1 MRPAGRDASGINVGG
16 RAGRRRERGR
26 QKMRSAVFYGKHDL
40 RIEEHEMPSVGPEDV
55 LIRVKAC
62 GVCGTDVHIYEGDK
76 GAAEVTPPTIL
87 GHEFS
92 GIVEGVGEAVMD
104 YRPGDRV
111 CVDPNCYCGAC
122 TPCRSGVAHYC
133 EHMVGYGTTVNGGFA
148 EYCAVNERQV
158 YQLGERTSFEQG
170 AMAEPVACCL
180 HGIDMCR
187 IQPGSQA
194 VVIGGGMIGLL
205 MLQLAKL
212 EGAAKVAL
220 LEPVEEKRLVA
231 AKLGAD
237 VCIDPLQEDVKEQLH
252 RAGFTWVNTV
262 IECVGRPA
270 TIEQAID
277 IAGNKAVVMMFGLT
291 KPDETIAV
299 KPFEIFK
306 KELELKASYINPYT
320 QKRALDLIDTGRLD
334 VSSMVYGTYGL
345 EKLEEILRDAQA
357 RAKGKYIICP

>member
-1 MRPAGRDASGINVGG
+1 M
-16 RAGRRRERGR
+16 
-26 QKMRSAVFYGKHDL
+26 KSAVFYGKHDI
-40 RIEEHEMPSVGPEDV
+40 RIEEHEMPAVGPKDV
-55 LIRVKAC
+55 LIGVKAC

-92 GIVEGVGEAVMD
+92 GIVEEVGEAVTD

-122 TPCRSGVAHYC
+122 TPCRNGTAHYC
-133 EHMVGYGTTVNGGFA
+133 EHMIGYGTTVNGGFA
-148 EYCAVNERQV
+148 EYCAVNVRQV
-158 YQLGERTSFEQG
+158 YRLGERTSFEQG

-220 LEPVEEKRLVA
+220 LEPVEEKRIVA

-237 VCIDPLQEDVKEQLH
+237 VCIDPLQGDVKEQLH
-252 RAGFTWVNTV
+252 RAGFTWMNTV